1 MQRIEEILNQ
11 AFASPENRLGPDH
24 PEPAFDAPLIGVSLA
39 ADPIWRR
46 IKDHIGDFYW
56 LPHEAFALAYPDA
69 PLPATALRV
78 ISWILPQTG
87 ATRGDHRACKQLPSP
102 RWSLA
107 RHYGE
112 KFNEFARRALVAG
125 LAKAGVRACA
135 PALMPQWSRQA
146 SPDYGFA
153 STWSERHAAFAA
165 GLGCFGLSDGLITAR
180 GKAVRAGSVIAAI
193 SVPAAP
199 RPYGDDHRAYCLF
212 FATGKCLACAKR
224 CPAGAIS
231 AQGHDKQACHNYIRG
246 VTAPHVQNDQLGFPV
261 NSCGLCQTG
270 VPCEARIPKNA
281 GTNRGPERKEGDS

>member
-1 MQRIEEILNQ
+1 MRRIEKILRE
-11 AFASPENRLGPDH
+11 AFASPENRLGPDN

-39 ADPIWRR
+39 DDPVWRR

-56 LPHEAFALAYPDA
+56 LPEQAFALAFPDA
-69 PLPATALRV
+69 ALPAADLRV
-78 ISWILPQTG
+78 ISWILPQTR
-87 ATRGDHRACKQLPSP
+87 ATRDDHRTCKELPSR

-112 KFNEFARRALVAG
+112 KFNEYARSYVVEG
-125 LAKAGVRACA
+125 LAAQGIQACA
-135 PALMPQWSRQA
+135 PSLLPQWSRQI

-165 GLGCFGLSDGLITAR
+165 GLGTFGISDGLITAR
-180 GKAVRAGSVIAAI
+180 GKAIRAGSVVAAMD
-193 SVPAAP
+193 VPATP

-212 FATGKCLACAKR
+212 FTTGKCLACAKR

-231 AQGHDKQACHNYIRG
+231 DKGHDKIACGGYIRG
-246 VTAPHVQNDQLGFPV
+246 VTAPYVEAEQLGFPV

-270 VPCEARIPKNA
+270 VPCEARIPKTA
-281 GTNRGPERKEGDS
+281 GKK